1 MQYILLLIVILAM
14 SSQNIFVKQYNVKSK
29 APDQFLFSA
38 ISALFAMVFF
48 LISSGDGM
56 HFTWEFVPYSVG
68 FAIAFA
74 AALVGLNLSIAS
86 GSLAVSSL
94 VMSYSLIIP
103 TLYGII
109 FLKDSLKPTAYIGI
123 ALLLVS
129 LYFINMKKEST
140 IFSFKWL
147 IYLAIGFV
155 GNGMCSTIQKMQQ
168 LKFEGAYKNEF
179 MVVALLV
186 VFVMLMAIVLIRKGD
201 LKAQFKDCRIYGP
214 LNGIANGAT
223 NLLVMILTGL
233 IPTAI
238 LFPSISA
245 GGIAI
250 MFFVSVFVYKE
261 KLSKK
266 QMIGYVVG
274 MLSVIL
280 LNI

>member
-86 GSLAVSSL
+86 GPLAVSSL
-94 VMSYSLIIP
+94 VMSYSLIVP

-129 LYFINMKKEST
+129 LYFINMKKESA

-266 QMIGYVVG
+266 QMIGYAVG